1 MKLPSL
7 RNIFRFLVCAIIS
20 AYSLLL
26 VIFNFGPAERMLTQF
41 IERELSNKLHTEVAI
56 GNIQV
61 GLFNRIIL
69 NDVMIKDLQHKEMLK
84 ANVVSAKIELRS
96 LLKEQLSLRT
106 VSLLDANIL
115 LYKQRADSAA
125 NYQFVIDAFAS
136 KDKKKKNH
144 RFFFFL

>member
-96 LLKEQLSLRT
+96 L
-106 VSLLDANIL
+106 
-115 LYKQRADSAA
+115 
-125 NYQFVIDAFAS
+125 
-136 KDKKKKNH
+136 
-144 RFFFFL
+144 